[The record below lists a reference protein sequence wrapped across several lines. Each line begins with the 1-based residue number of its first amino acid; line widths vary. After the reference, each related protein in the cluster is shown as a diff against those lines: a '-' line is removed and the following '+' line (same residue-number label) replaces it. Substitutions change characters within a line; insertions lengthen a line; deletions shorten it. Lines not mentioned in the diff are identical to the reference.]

1 MLINISN
8 LGWFGDTWAL
18 RQHLQI
24 SRMRALETA
33 RPMIRSTNTGITA
46 VIDPDAVVRALLPQG
61 TVGVLDVEV
70 QGYTGMTPYVRWG
83 NLPILALS
91 LVLIVGLGLSRK
103 RLKDRKSTRLN
114 SSHVANSYAA

>member
-91 LVLIVGLGLSRK
+91 LVRSEEHTSELQSSGQIEC
-103 RLKDRKSTRLN
+103 RLMLEKQIQTN
-114 SSHVANSYAA
+114 